1 MPTIWPVHL
10 NVSKPTCPD
19 TLTSVAVLTPVKV
32 TPESTMAVPLVANT
46 QTHLVTGRIF
56 NHKDVIIIVNK
67 GKVLFVIS
75 LRVCITMR
83 ARLNQC
89 TKYLNY
95 INIDSYIVKPKK
107 STPNAIFVRF
117 FRMGVPEV

>member
-1 MPTIWPVHL
+1 MRKFQISFFFQAGGHVPTIWPVHL

-56 NHKDVIIIVNK
+56 NHRDVIIIVNK
-67 GKVLFVIS
+67 GKVLFIIS
-75 LRVCITMR
+75 LRVC
-83 ARLNQC
+83 L
-89 TKYLNY
+89 
-95 INIDSYIVKPKK
+95 
-107 STPNAIFVRF
+107 F
-117 FRMGVPEV
+117 